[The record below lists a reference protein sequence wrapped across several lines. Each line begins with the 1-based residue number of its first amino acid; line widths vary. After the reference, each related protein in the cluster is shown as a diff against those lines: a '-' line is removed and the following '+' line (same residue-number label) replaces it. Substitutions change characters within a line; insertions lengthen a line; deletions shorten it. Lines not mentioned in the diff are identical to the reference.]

1 MNKIQITLV
10 FTLILTTLFK
20 AQNNGITKNGLGA
33 SNAMYL
39 DGINDFLAGSNN
51 SSMNIL
57 GDITIET
64 WVNLTSQPQNW
75 VRIIGKGD
83 NGNRTYGMWYYHPGK
98 ELVFQQYGGGVELSA
113 TMSLNLKTWYHI
125 AMVRSGSIGFIYLN
139 GVLVATKACNNGGMP
154 RTSSEPLTVGYAGF
168 GSYLNGTID
177 EVRIWNIARS
187 QKEIVADM
195 NVTIPANSPGLMAYY
210 QFNESSGNS
219 VTDIS
224 GNSNN
229 CNLTNGPN
237 WQIPS
242 TAPIKAGQKR
252 NSDSKESSE
261 SNNVTNQDNPS
272 LPILKVSEKNAS
284 NQLPKTILVFDKAQS
299 LNLGNTVSITKVE
312 KIKVPGEKKPQI
324 VPTILGNGRVIEKVN
339 NIYTV
344 KLNANTAQK
353 LKDYTDG
360 DENYFCMKAE
370 DKMVVASKPRIMV
383 IPKIIKQDLFKDG
396 DYQLNSFEK
405 MIISSFKNKL
415 EDNDYTTIG
424 FESILKKVYEDRLIN
439 EGTKVDLKALIL
451 EASGSDFYV
460 EFEPLESGDCN
471 KTLDFKIRN
480 YANGE
485 DVASDIKILNICG
498 TPDEY
503 KNFASAILNQGAL
516 NKINSQYASLVSQGR
531 KVSANFTIKNGSSAE
546 FGKEYKGIRLEE
558 HIENCIQQYA
568 FNGNYKP
575 AGTVNNRMSFSEV
588 SIPLLKEE
596 TGQNYSPNAF
606 SLDIL
611 KYLKEQAG
619 IECEKSV
626 VGSNINITIK

>member
-1 MNKIQITLV
+1 MNKINFTLV
-10 FTLILTTLFK
+10 FILISSTLIN
-20 AQNNGITKNGLGA
+20 AQNNGITKNVHGA
-33 SNAMYL
+33 SNAIYF
-39 DGINDFLAGSNN
+39 DGINDFLAGNNN
-51 SSMNIL
+51 SSTNIL

-64 WVNLTSQPQNW
+64 WVNLSSQTQDY

-83 NGNRTYGMWYYHPGK
+83 NKNRTYGMWYTPGK
-98 ELVFQQYGGGVELSA
+98 LLFQEYEYGGGVDVFFK
-113 TMSLNLKTWYHI
+113 TTLNLKTWYHI
-125 AMVRSGSIGFIYLN
+125 AMVKSGATGFIYLN
-139 GVLVATKACNNGGMP
+139 GELVSTGSGFGGMP
-154 RTSSEPLTVGYAGF
+154 LTSTEPLTIGYAGF
-168 GSYLNGTID
+168 HSYLNGMMD
-177 EVRIWNIARS
+177 EVRIWNVARS
-187 QKEIVADM
+187 QEQIAANM
-195 NVTIPANSPGLMAYY
+195 HVTIPGNSPGLVAYY
-210 QFNESSGNS
+210 QFNESSGNT

-224 GNSNN
+224 GNSNH
-229 CNLTNGPN
+229 CNLTNAPI

-242 TAPIKAGQKR
+242 TAPIKSSLKNNTNLKKSA
-252 NSDSKESSE
+252 ESE
-261 SNNVTNQDNPS
+261 KTENQDNPS
-272 LPILKVSEKNAS
+272 LPILKVSEKNPS
-284 NQLPKTILVFDKAQS
+284 NQLPKTILVFDKLQS
-299 LNLGNTVSITKVE
+299 LSIGNMVSITKVD

-324 VPTILGNGRVIEKVN
+324 VPSILGSGRVIEKVN
-339 NIYTV
+339 NIYTI

-353 LKDYTDG
+353 LKDYKDG
-360 DENYFCMKAE
+360 DESYFCMKAE
-370 DKMVVASKPRIMV
+370 DKTVVASKPRIMV
-383 IPKIIKQDLFKDG
+383 IPKVIKQDLFKDG

-405 MIISSFKNKL
+405 MIIASFKNKL

-439 EGTKVDLKALIL
+439 QGTKVDLKALIL

-460 EFEPLESGDCN
+460 EFEPLESNDCN

-485 DVASDIKILNICG
+485 DVASDIKILNTCG
-498 TPDEY
+498 SPDEY

-531 KVSANFTIKNGSSAE
+531 KVSANFTIKSGSSAE
-546 FGKEYKGIRLEE
+546 FGKEYNGIRLEE
-558 HIENCIQQYA
+558 YIENCIQQYA

>member
-1 MNKIQITLV
+1 MNKFQITLV
-10 FTLILTTLFK
+10 FTLMLTTLIK
-20 AQNNGITKNGLGA
+20 AQILPDYVPKKDRLTAGQQLCIDCSLTSKNGSFILIYQNDGNLVLFKKGVGVKWATNIPNTTKCIFQSDGNFVLYANNVAVWASGTNGLGSYLILQDDGNLVIYSKDNIGVWA
-33 SNAMYL
+33 SN
-39 DGINDFLAGSNN
+39 
-51 SSMNIL
+51 
-57 GDITIET
+57 TIEK
-64 WVNLTSQPQNW
+64 VEENKVKEDFKKTSQSNK
-75 VRIIGKGD
+75 II
-83 NGNRTYGMWYYHPGK
+83 
-98 ELVFQQYGGGVELSA
+98 
-113 TMSLNLKTWYHI
+113 
-125 AMVRSGSIGFIYLN
+125 
-139 GVLVATKACNNGGMP
+139 
-154 RTSSEPLTVGYAGF
+154 
-168 GSYLNGTID
+168 
-177 EVRIWNIARS
+177 
-187 QKEIVADM
+187 
-195 NVTIPANSPGLMAYY
+195 
-210 QFNESSGNS
+210 
-219 VTDIS
+219 
-224 GNSNN
+224 
-229 CNLTNGPN
+229 
-237 WQIPS
+237 
-242 TAPIKAGQKR
+242 
-252 NSDSKESSE
+252 
-261 SNNVTNQDNPS
+261 NQDNPS
-272 LPILKVSEKNAS
+272 LPILKVSEKNAD

-339 NIYTV
+339 NIYTI

-370 DKMVVASKPRIMV
+370 DKTVVASKPRIMV
-383 IPKIIKQDLFKDG
+383 IPKIIKQELFKDG

-439 EGTKVDLKALIL
+439 EGTKVDLKTMIL

-485 DVASDIKILNICG
+485 DVASDIKILNTCG

>member
-10 FTLILTTLFK
+10 FILILTTLFK

-33 SNAMYL
+33 SNAIYL

-64 WVNLTSQPQNW
+64 WVNLSSQPENW

-125 AMVRSGSIGFIYLN
+125 AMVRLGSIGFIYLN
-139 GVLVATKACNNGGMP
+139 GELVATKACNNGGMP
-154 RTSSEPLTVGYAGF
+154 RTSTEPLTIGYAGF
-168 GSYLNGTID
+168 GSFLNGTID
-177 EVRIWNIARS
+177 EVRVWNIARS

-195 NVTIPANSPGLMAYY
+195 NVTIPINSPGLMAYY

-219 VTDIS
+219 VADIS

-242 TAPIKAGQKR
+242 TAPIKSGQKR
-252 NSDSKESSE
+252 NSDSKGSSE
-261 SNNVTNQDNPS
+261 SNNGTNQDNPS

-339 NIYTV
+339 NIYTI

-370 DKMVVASKPRIMV
+370 DKTVVASKPRIMV
-383 IPKIIKQDLFKDG
+383 IPKIIKQELFKDG

-460 EFEPLESGDCN
+460 EFEPLESSDCN

-485 DVASDIKILNICG
+485 DVASDIKILNTCG